1 MISHF
6 TATIPTGKKMI
17 HPPSNCRNSTQYLMP
32 ATRGGTM
39 PGDYEIYPVHPLG
52 DGTISDS
59 WQELA
64 GLMATHP
71 VVVLDGYQGIFFEE
85 IKASLQPLLDA
96 KGISVNWLNVE
107 ATLRGPA
114 TIDLLTEPFL
124 GGDDPLFGTRT
135 TLSLADFFDPEKLG
149 KLVPDKN
156 YDLNIFYGTGA
167 SLANPQGF
175 LIYFDLPKNE
185 LQYRARAGCV
195 TNLGAAGPEPIQ
207 TMYKRFY
214 FVDWIVLNRHK
225 QSILKR
231 IDIFADGQRPGEVA
245 WATGDEIRNGLTRIS
260 RNFFRVRPWFEPG
273 PWGGQWCRKN
283 IKGLNRDV
291 PNYAWSFE
299 LIVPENGLIFE
310 SSGLML
316 ELSFDWL
323 MYLDGEAVLGDCHK
337 RFGTEFPI
345 RFDFLDTFGGG
356 NLSVQCHPLAEYTKS
371 HFNEDFTQEE
381 TYYILDADR
390 DASVYLGFLE
400 DIEPAEYERALTE
413 SYHTGNEADIERFVM
428 RHQARKHDLFLIPPG
443 TVHASGRNTLV
454 LEISTTPYIFTF
466 KMYDWLRPDLSG
478 KPRPLN
484 IGRAMENLRFERKG
498 SYVTEKLISK
508 PVLISGGPGWEIYHL
523 PTHENHSY
531 DIHRIHLKSTVE
543 LNTGNKLLVM
553 NLVQGSSVAIETEN
567 GATAVFNYA
576 ETFVIPAAAGS
587 FRIKNRGEE
596 EAIIVK
602 AFIK

>member
-1 MISHF
+1 MTHSP
-6 TATIPTGKKMI
+6 AKY
-17 HPPSNCRNSTQYLMP
+17 RNTTQNLMP
-32 ATRGGTM
+32 ATKGNTK
-39 PGDYEIYPVHPLG
+39 PGEYDIYPVHPLSQ
-52 DGTISDS
+52 GTISDS
-59 WQELA
+59 WQGLA
-64 GLMATHP
+64 GLIANHP
-71 VVVLDGYQGIFFEE
+71 VALLDGYQGLFFEE
-85 IKASLQPLLDA
+85 IKATLQPLFDA
-96 KGISVNWLNVE
+96 GGISVNWLSIE
-107 ATLRGPA
+107 TALKEPA

-156 YDLNIFYGTGA
+156 YNLNIFYGTGA
-167 SLANPQGF
+167 SLAYPQGF

-207 TMYKRFY
+207 IMYKRFY

-225 QSILKR
+225 QSILER
-231 IDIFADGQRPGEVA
+231 IAIFADGQRPGAVA
-245 WATGDEIRNGLTRIS
+245 WAAGDAIRSGLIRMS

-273 PWGGQWCRKN
+273 PWGGQWCRNN
-283 IKGLNRDV
+283 IKGLNRAV

-323 MYLDGEAVLGDCHK
+323 MYREAEAVLGDCHK

-356 NLSVQCHPLAEYTKS
+356 NLSVQCHPHAEYTKS
-371 HFNEDFTQEE
+371 SFNEEFTQEE
-381 TYYILDADR
+381 TYYILEADS
-390 DASVYLGFLE
+390 DASVYLGFRD
-400 DIEPAEYERALTE
+400 DIVPAEYESAVTE
-413 SYHTGNEADIERFVM
+413 SYLNGSEADIERFVM
-428 RHQARKHDLFLIPPG
+428 KHPARKHDLFLIPPG

-508 PVLISGGPGWEIYHL
+508 PVLISGGPGWEIFHL
-523 PTHENHSY
+523 QTHEDHSY
-531 DIHRIHLKSTVE
+531 DVHRIHLTGSVE
-543 LNTGNKLLVM
+543 LTTGNKLLVM

-567 GATAVFNYA
+567 GSTAVFNYA

-587 FRIKNRGEE
+587 FTIKNIGEG
-596 EAIIVK
+596 EAIMVK